1 MGQVGTSSTAT
12 VSAILLLLLFTLKR
26 EKSQRY
32 SNSFLYFKQ
41 VHYSPLKGNMCFMA
55 RAYSVIE
62 GRF

>member
-41 VHYSPLKGNMCFMA
+41 VHYSPLKREYVLHGKGIFCD
-55 RAYSVIE
+55 
-62 GRF
+62 